1 MPVIKTTWPFL
12 NNVSAGNF
20 SELLYQCFQF
30 FDWFTKPVKLVKI
43 IGFEQNIWQRIQVKM
58 QFFYHHYF
66 YLATKML
73 VSICSFHGCLTKYK
87 KQKQS
92 LNLLWIFTWWNSARK
107 NIVSFHS
114 RPLPRK
120 TNDKK
125 IWKMRKTLFWGH
137 CDLLALSQIKNFQ
150 KIGLSNFRYN
160 SYLTIYQK
168 IVKAK
173 TKFWENAS
181 PDKT

>member
-30 FDWFTKPVKLVKI
+30 FDWFTTPVKPVKI

-87 KQKQS
+87 KQRQS

-107 NIVSFHS
+107 ILWAFILDHFQGKPMIKKFEKWEKLHFGDTVTFL
-114 RPLPRK
+114 PL
-120 TNDKK
+120 
-125 IWKMRKTLFWGH
+125 
-137 CDLLALSQIKNFQ
+137 
-150 KIGLSNFRYN
+150 
-160 SYLTIYQK
+160 
-168 IVKAK
+168 AK
-173 TKFWENAS
+173 
-181 PDKT
+181 